1 MDYKE
6 KYIKYKTKY
15 LFMKNNYL
23 LNNNEEN
30 SLNSSNSFIEQSGGD
45 NIKYSKLYVFNRL
58 YQIIEIIS
66 YNKFDNKIHI
76 SIDDDKLVKLSKINY
91 KKIINTIKLQPK
103 YKLKYFHTSNREISY
118 PITDKNKDMSSWLGD
133 GIYKSP
139 KGLWFS
145 CGESW
150 QKFIRNVPNPWS
162 LATYIYELEPSQTVL
177 KISSKEELE
186 NFIKKYQ
193 KDNIKITDIINWK
206 KVKKDYDG
214 LIICPY
220 LGNIIWGKKANNFGI
235 WGHNDKINEY
245 IKKVAGNKW
254 KKDIYFTAEWY
265 RHFEEGTGIIWKP
278 STGLKNITL
287 LKKLNTYE
295 SFIK

>member
-91 KKIINTIKLQPK
+91 KKIIDTIKLQPK

-118 PITDKNKDMSSWLGD
+118 PITSSFNQPLNNL
-133 GIYKSP
+133 P
-139 KGLWFS
+139 V
-145 CGESW
+145 
-150 QKFIRNVPNPWS
+150 N
-162 LATYIYELEPSQTVL
+162 LEVL
-177 KISSKEELE
+177 RLDCLDF
-186 NFIKKYQ
+186 NHPL
-193 KDNIKITDIINWK
+193 DN
-206 KVKKDYDG
+206 
-214 LIICPY
+214 LP
-220 LGNIIWGKKANNFGI
+220 
-235 WGHNDKINEY
+235 
-245 IKKVAGNKW
+245 
-254 KKDIYFTAEWY
+254 
-265 RHFEEGTGIIWKP
+265 
-278 STGLKNITL
+278 
-287 LKKLNTYE
+287 KKLKYLKLHFYEFNFSLDNLPENLEHLEILLHKTYN
-295 SFIK
+295 FNFDNLPKKLKTTKIKYY